1 MPEDTTKT
9 KRSFWRIIA
18 GTSRRRK
25 RWMVALLLVA
35 VLALGGMGYLKQAE
49 QLLSAEAFTL
59 SLGSVN
65 LSLYKMLKGVVAL
78 VFLLWAAGEI
88 SEIGEKSLN
97 HLTRIR
103 TSNRALI
110 VKAFQVM
117 VYFFA
122 FLLAL
127 DILGINLTSLAF
139 LSGAIGIGIGFGLQK
154 ITSNFIS
161 GLILLFEKSVEEG
174 DLIELSDGTMGF
186 VRQTGARFTRI
197 ETYDSK
203 EIMIPNED
211 FITSRVINWTFSHNK
226 GRVDIYV
233 SVAYDSDS
241 DKAYNLIL
249 EAAREHPRCSR
260 VTPPQCY
267 LLEFGESALK
277 FLLYFWVDDVIE
289 GRYEPQSDVMRSILK
304 KFKEHDITIP
314 FPRRD
319 VHIHSVEAV
328 AEAAL

>member
-1 MPEDTTKT
+1 M
-9 KRSFWRIIA
+9 ILG
-18 GTSRRRK
+18 GTRRRK
-25 RWMVALLLVA
+25 RWLMALLLA
-35 VLALGGMGYLKQAE
+35 TVLTLGLMGYLKLAE
-49 QLLSAEAFTL
+49 EILSSEDFTL
-59 SLGSVN
+59 TIGSVK
-65 LSLYKMLKGVVAL
+65 LSLYKILKGGVAL
-78 VFLLWAAGEI
+78 VFLLWAA
-88 SEIGEKSLN
+88 SEVSETGEKYLRRLK
-97 HLTRIR
+97 HLRA
-103 TSNRALI
+103 SNLALI
-110 VKAFQVM
+110 VKAFQIA
-117 VYFFA
+117 VYFIA

-174 DLIELSDGTMGF
+174 DLIELTDGTMGF

-197 ETYDSK
+197 ETFDSK

-211 FITSRVINWTFSHNK
+211 FITSRVTNWTFSHNK

-241 DKAYNLIL
+241 DKAHALIL
-249 EAAREHPRCSR
+249 QAAREHPRCSR

-304 KFKEHDITIP
+304 KFKENDITIP
-314 FPRRD
+314 YPRRD
-319 VHIHSVEAV
+319 VHVHNAV
-328 AEAAL
+328 VEAAL